1 VKRAIAILKQKYEAL
16 SPYMDERIRRL
27 WAATEAQALGWGGV
41 TAVSAATGLSRTTIR
56 AGLIETQHRAAG
68 EAETFTTSRLRR
80 PGGGRKKLTQTDR
93 TLRCDLESLVDPV
106 TRGDPQ
112 SPLRWTCKG
121 TARLAAELQARGHR
135 VSIRTVAHLLHD
147 LDYSLQANRKTTAGR
162 HHPDRN
168 AQFEHINQQIQS
180 HQQQRQ
186 PVISVDAKKKELV
199 GDFKQGGREWQPTG
213 QAERVRVHDFEDPDL
228 GKAIPYGVYDVT
240 ANVGWVSVGTDHD
253 TAEFAVAT
261 IRQWWRQRGM
271 HTYPH
276 VQTLLVIAD
285 AGGSNGWRT
294 RLWKAELQ
302 RLANAL
308 GLTIAVCHLPPGTS
322 KWNKIEHRMFAH
334 ITQNWRGRPLI
345 SHEVIINLI
354 GHTTTKTGLQIRAE
368 LDTQSYPTGRKI
380 TNEEFAQIQI
390 ECDAFHGEWNYKILP
405 KGPVN

>member
-1 VKRAIAILKQKYEAL
+1 
-16 SPYMDERIRRL
+16 
-27 WAATEAQALGWGGV
+27 
-41 TAVSAATGLSRTTIR
+41 
-56 AGLIETQHRAAG
+56 
-68 EAETFTTSRLRR
+68 
-80 PGGGRKKLTQTDR
+80 
-93 TLRCDLESLVDPV
+93 
-106 TRGDPQ
+106 
-112 SPLRWTCKG
+112 
-121 TARLAAELQARGHR
+121 
-135 VSIRTVAHLLHD
+135 
-147 LDYSLQANRKTTAGR
+147 
-162 HHPDRN
+162 
-168 AQFEHINQQIQS
+168 
-180 HQQQRQ
+180 
-186 PVISVDAKKKELV
+186 
-199 GDFKQGGREWQPTG
+199 
-213 QAERVRVHDFEDPDL
+213 VRVHDFEDPHL

-261 IRQWWRQRGM
+261 IRRWWRQMGM

-368 LDTQSYPTGRKI
+368 LDTQFYPTGRKI
-380 TNEEFAQIQI
+380 TDEEFAQIQI
-390 ECDAFHGEWNYKILP
+390 EHDAFQGEWNYKILP